1 MFSFEALA
9 LNVNVFVCA
18 SYALSV
24 VDNAVVFAGVQLT
37 VACLYPSAAFASG
50 NLASGT
56 TSPSAYIN
64 GFAFASKLSS
74 LIDVVSL
81 SNAT

>member
-1 MFSFEALA
+1 M
-9 LNVNVFVCA
+9 NVFVCA

-24 VDNAVVFAGVQLT
+24 VLNCVVWAGVQLT
-37 VACLYPSAAFASG
+37 VDCLYPSAACASG
-50 NLASGT
+50 NFSAGT
-56 TSPSAYIN
+56 TSPSSYIN
-64 GFAFASKLSS
+64 SFAFASKLSS

>member
-1 MFSFEALA
+1 M
-9 LNVNVFVCA
+9 NVFVCA

-24 VDNAVVFAGVQLT
+24 VDNAVVFAGVHSTALN
-37 VACLYPSAAFASG
+37 PSAAFASG

-64 GFAFASKLSS
+64 GFAFASKPVSFTDFS
-74 LIDVVSL
+74 SL